1 MFVFIIA
8 RSPVKMRNYLRD
20 ELWKISLNSLMRQT
34 SKNWKAI
41 IVGDTNDD
49 RLKTEFFI
57 SLNFDEYTK
66 KEKIQIALDYLN
78 TNYLVKPQ
86 YLIRFDDD
94 DIFSDSILTY
104 IEHLP
109 VKYDCYFD
117 KYHTYIDAVYLKLSH
132 KKNLWI
138 PNTAIH
144 KYDHAI
150 TYCGKSNLQ
159 LLKNLLCDCDIVEEL
174 GPAGRRVSKK
184 QLHEA

>member
-8 RSPVKMRNYLRD
+8 RTPVKMRNSLRD

-109 VKYDCYFD
+109 
-117 KYHTYIDAVYLKLSH
+117 
-132 KKNLWI
+132 
-138 PNTAIH
+138 
-144 KYDHAI
+144 
-150 TYCGKSNLQ
+150 Q
-159 LLKNLLCDCDIVEEL
+159 
-174 GPAGRRVSKK
+174 
-184 QLHEA
+184 